1 MVILGIDPGSA
12 ICGYGFVEFNG
23 AQLVVKNFG
32 VITTSP
38 KARMQDRLLKIH
50 TELDALIK
58 NFQPDIM
65 GIEKLFFG
73 KNATTA
79 IPVAQAR
86 GVVLLCAAQ
95 NNLDMAEISPNEVK
109 QSITG
114 YGAATKEQV
123 IYMVTKL
130 LKLDEPP
137 KPDDAADALA
147 IAVATSYE
155 ANSLALRNFFL
166 TANS

>member
-1 MVILGIDPGSA
+1 MIILGIDPGSA
-12 ICGYGFVEFNG
+12 ICGYGFVELING
-23 AQLVVKNFG
+23 QLVAKDFG

-38 KARMQDRLLKIH
+38 NARMQDRLLKIY
-50 TELDALIK
+50 TQLDVLIK
-58 NFQPDIM
+58 NFQPQVM

-79 IPVAQAR
+79 IPVGQAR

-95 NNLDMAEISPNEVK
+95 NNLDVIEITPNEVK

-114 YGAATKEQV
+114 YGAADKAQV

-130 LKLDEPP
+130 LNLAKPP
-137 KPDDAADALA
+137 TPDDAADALA
-147 IAVATSYE
+147 IASAAAYE
-155 ANSLALRNFFL
+155 ANSLTRRNFFEA
-166 TANS
+166 T